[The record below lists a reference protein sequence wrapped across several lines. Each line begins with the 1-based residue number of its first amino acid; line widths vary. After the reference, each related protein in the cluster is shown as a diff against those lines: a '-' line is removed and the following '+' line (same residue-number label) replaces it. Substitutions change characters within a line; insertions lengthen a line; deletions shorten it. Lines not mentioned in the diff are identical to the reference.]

1 MYGTHELRIP
11 RVAVEGWRVQT
22 GLASAQKKAE
32 REGEQMMNENG
43 HVGRA
48 HGTPRAKIL
57 SATVTFTL
65 AWVPLNVVLVVVWKR
80 GGQVINGFCSQLNGG
95 PRLSWGPSNEVPLL
109 VAPTRLYKR

>member
-43 HVGRA
+43 HAGRA
-48 HGTPRAKIL
+48 HGTPRGKIL

-65 AWVPLNVVLVVVWKR
+65 AWMPLNVVLVVVWEGGWSGDKR
-80 GGQVINGFCSQLNGG
+80 LLF
-95 PRLSWGPSNEVPLL
+95 PAEWGTWVELGSIERGPLL